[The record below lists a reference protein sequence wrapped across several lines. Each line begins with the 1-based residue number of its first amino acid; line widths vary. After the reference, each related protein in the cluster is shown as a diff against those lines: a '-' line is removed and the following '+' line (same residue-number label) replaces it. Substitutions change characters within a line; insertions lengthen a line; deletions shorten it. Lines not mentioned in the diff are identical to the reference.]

1 MLATIQSLI
10 DQQANIAIPVA
21 NLTPRANLYDL
32 GLTSFDAIRLLV
44 AIEREFKVEFA
55 RESLKRDTMASIDAI
70 ANAVTALLPA
80 PAAID
85 IRKDMR
91 KAA

>member
-1 MLATIQSLI
+1 MFATIQRLI
-10 DQQANIAIPVA
+10 DQQTKLVIPAA

-70 ANAVTALLPA
+70 ANAVTALLQT

-85 IRKDMR
+85 MR
-91 KAA
+91 QAA

>member
-1 MLATIQSLI
+1 MFATIQSLI
-10 DQQANIAIPVA
+10 DQQARLAIPAA

-70 ANAVTALLPA
+70 ANAVTALRPA
-80 PAAID
+80 PAAIE
-85 IRKDMR
+85 MR